1 MAELTIQLH
10 TKYATESLHAHSFRF
25 YQIKQ
30 LLAEYEP
37 HVIYKID
44 EEKCKVSIEFDETF
58 PDELNKEVS
67 EFISNY
73 FNIARRKMD
82 TYYDMTMEMKYE
94 NGEELVFPPR
104 LY

>member
-1 MAELTIQLH
+1 MADLSIQLR
-10 TKYATESLHAHSFRF
+10 TKYATESLQARSFRL

-30 LLAEYEP
+30 LLADYEKY
-37 HVIYKID
+37 VIYEVED
-44 EEKCKVSIEFDETF
+44 EGRIVRIKFSEDF

-94 NGEELVFPPR
+94 NGEELIFPPE